1 MPHEPTEDRHTISPG
16 TLFCSIG
23 ILVEGRTRPVSLAG
37 SSAAG
42 DAAAVTIVDY
52 TGQSVDLAG
61 PAERIVSLSSS
72 ASELICALDGV
83 GQLVGRGGT
92 SQFPPSLDSV
102 PEMGKSS
109 YSPSMELI
117 LEAQPEVV
125 IADTMLSQE
134 NRALMEDA
142 GIAVVEESFVD
153 PEHLAQAIAN
163 IGEILGREARAADL
177 IEFIEGYQEIAE
189 GRVSGFSDRPRVFLD
204 RDKAYQTASTQTSD
218 NQLINA
224 AGGENIAAGE
234 TVKYPTVS
242 PEWVAEKDPEVIIL
256 SIWSVEGEEIARDEM
271 IHARDEIPSG
281 EKLHMDAFYPF
292 RS

>member
-1 MPHEPTEDRHTISPG
+1 MG
-16 TLFCSIG
+16 T
-23 ILVEGRTRPVSLAG
+23 
-37 SSAAG
+37 
-42 DAAAVTIVDY
+42 
-52 TGQSVDLAG
+52 
-61 PAERIVSLSSS
+61 
-72 ASELICALDGV
+72 
-83 GQLVGRGGT
+83 
-92 SQFPPSLDSV
+92 
-102 PEMGKSS
+102 SS

-117 LEAQPEVV
+117 LEAQPGVV
-125 IADTMLSQE
+125 IADTRISQE

-163 IGEILGREARAADL
+163 IGDILGREARAADL